1 MAGTVK
7 RTFGSRYSRRVLLG
21 SLTLVVPLI
30 IAGVVANQIAAGA
43 TLRLATN
50 FFITVVLVL
59 GLQMFTGNSGIV
71 SWGHV
76 SFVGVG
82 AYVAAYLTVP
92 LSIKEEL
99 FPSLPGFMMQ
109 ADMGLVPS
117 VLIAVVVGA
126 AVALVIGIP
135 ITRMKETAMAMS
147 TLGLL
152 VIAHGVFANWR
163 GMTRGNE
170 GVYAMPSNVT
180 LLSAVAAAC
189 IAVVAAVAFKHSR
202 VGLRV
207 QATREDPLAAQ
218 ASGVNVTRTRLL
230 VWVASAGMSAAAGAL
245 WAQYNL
251 AFAPSQ
257 FYWTQ
262 VFAALAMIVI
272 GGLATVSGAVT
283 GAAIITVVYEILRG
297 VEEKGSLLG
306 ISVPQ
311 VSGLAQMALAV
322 ITLLI
327 LIFRPEGILGYRELE
342 DWGQRGFR
350 RFRTRRRQEPVATE
364 GSPGHAAAA
373 DGEALKAEVGGEQK

>member
-1 MAGTVK
+1 MASASPK
-7 RTFGSRYSRRVLLG
+7 LRSSRYARRVLVG
-21 SLTLVVPLI
+21 SLALVIPLI
-30 IAGVVANQIAAGA
+30 IAGVLANALATGA
-43 TLRLATN
+43 TLRLCIN
-50 FFITVVLVL
+50 FFITVVVVL

-71 SWGHV
+71 SWGNV
-76 SFVGVG
+76 AFVGVG

-99 FPSLPGFMMQ
+99 FPALPSFVMQ
-109 ADMGLVPS
+109 AELGLVPS
-117 VLIAVVVGA
+117 VLVAIVAGA
-126 AVALVIGIP
+126 IVALVIGLP
-135 ITRMKETAMAMS
+135 ICRMKEVAMAMS

-152 VIAHGVFANWR
+152 VIAHGVFSNWR
-163 GMTRGNE
+163 SLTRGNE
-170 GVYAMPSNVT
+170 GVYALPSNVT
-180 LLSAVAAAC
+180 IWSAVAAAC
-189 IAVVAAVAFKHSR
+189 IAAVAAVAFKHSR

-207 QATREDPLAAQ
+207 QATREDPLAAL
-218 ASGVNVTRTRLL
+218 ASGVNVKRTRLI
-230 VWVASAGMSAAAGAL
+230 VWVASGAMSAGAGAL

-297 VEEKGSLLG
+297 VEEDGAFLG
-306 ISVPQ
+306 IGVPK

-327 LIFRPEGILGYRELE
+327 LIFRPEGLLGYRELE
-342 DWGQRGFR
+342 EWGASWLRRLRRGR
-350 RFRTRRRQEPVATE
+350 SSLSAPDPSE
-364 GSPGHAAAA
+364 
-373 DGEALKAEVGGEQK
+373 EARPPAEDAGGQA